1 MSEINSKIFIRLPP
15 WRPSI
20 EGEATLITDADN
32 VRERLANRRPTETL
46 QFNHGGFRYIASIG
60 RFHGG
65 NRDGE
70 LAEVFIS
77 GPKTG
82 TDVQIASR
90 DASIVASIALQFGA
104 SAEVLRRAIGRNSD
118 GSAAGPLGKLLDIL
132 AKESAR

>member
-1 MSEINSKIFIRLPP
+1 MFESAWP
-15 WRPSI
+15 I
-20 EGEATLITDADN
+20 EGRLRHFSSTTVAFDTLPA
-32 VRERLANRRPTETL
+32 LA
-46 QFNHGGFRYIASIG
+46 
-60 RFHGG
+60 GG

-82 TDVQIASR
+82 TGVRIASR